1 MYISI
6 YNGLL
11 ICVIISIALT
21 IYSYY
26 SNVPRI
32 KIQELKLSQNEILQL
47 YGLRCLHIVTVL
59 ILWYMIFTIL
69 FNLYDKNTMVTI
81 SLISIGIITIPTI
94 SWIIVG
100 ECPISYIE
108 KKILDPNYKV
118 PFKPYVEQYEPWQI
132 LIRRKFPTRKDSD
145 NMFNRVQIV
154 RLIVFLK
161 AFYILYKNKNIT
173 LQTIGWK

>member
-6 YNGLL
+6 YNGIL

-108 KKILDPNYKV
+108 KKN
-118 PFKPYVEQYEPWQI
+118 
-132 LIRRKFPTRKDSD
+132 IRP
-145 NMFNRVQIV
+145 Q
-154 RLIVFLK
+154 L
-161 AFYILYKNKNIT
+161 
-173 LQTIGWK
+173 